1 MSRKSL
7 PEACFE
13 ILEREIKLQR
23 ISGFEDLERVKLLN
37 GDDGGGLKIY
47 TGDKINRVVLVDFK
61 LGEGVP
67 VPHHDNRLTVGAEIF
82 QVAPD
87 FSCKLPI
94 WGINSVIM
102 KDGTYY
108 FDSDFSFGFDLVED
122 YGFTMKYLEPF
133 QEVYRKFS
141 RHPDLQIVP
150 LADLTT
156 WVRTYISPVF
166 ISAIATVDKLQ
177 PVYDL
182 AAELIKLWVRM
193 HADAQPQDESFREK
207 QRRRIQ
213 AQYAGMKNTDRM
225 GKILLGA
232 FGGETFG
239 KFFKAMSS

>member
-1 MSRKSL
+1 MSQTSL
-7 PEACFE
+7 TETCFE
-13 ILEREIKLQR
+13 LVGRDIAFQK
-23 ISGFEDLERVKLLN
+23 ISGFEDLERVNLLS
-37 GDDGGGLKIY
+37 GGEGGGIKLYKA
-47 TGDKINRVVLVDFK
+47 DKISRAVLVDFK
-61 LGEGVP
+61 LGDGVP
-67 VPHHDNRLTVGAEIF
+67 VPHHENRLTIGAEVF
-82 QVAPD
+82 QLAPD
-87 FSCKLPI
+87 FTYKLPI

-122 YGFTMKYLEPF
+122 YYFTMKYLEPF

-150 LADLTT
+150 LSDLTT

-182 AAELIKLWVRM
+182 AEELIKLWVRM
-193 HADAQPQDESFREK
+193 HADAGPQGDDFKEK